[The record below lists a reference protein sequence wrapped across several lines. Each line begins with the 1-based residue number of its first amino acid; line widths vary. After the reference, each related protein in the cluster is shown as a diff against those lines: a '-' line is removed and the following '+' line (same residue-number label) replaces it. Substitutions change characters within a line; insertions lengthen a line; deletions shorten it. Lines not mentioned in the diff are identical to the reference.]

1 MTEPQAGH
9 EPVPA
14 SGVLPRI
21 AVLGNPNT
29 GKTTLFNRLCG
40 MRARTANFP
49 GSTVESRIGVHR
61 AGNRDEFELVDL
73 PGTYSLTLDLP
84 EARICRDC
92 LEGRMDGFMPD
103 AMLVVVDGTNLR
115 RNLQFAAQALAHP
128 LPAVV
133 AVNMADRAS
142 KEGLEIQAGSLSAR
156 LGCPVVL
163 VSARTGTGM
172 AALDVALAT
181 VADAPLD
188 ADALRARH
196 AKIPPLGTP
205 VPALAAWADGVVQE
219 SVHGR
224 IVEGRMGDSLRDR
237 LDLAFT
243 HPVLGVAFFVLM
255 MAGLFAAIFVVA
267 NVPMD
272 LIDTLFGAAA
282 EAVSLHLPAG
292 IVNDLL
298 TQGVILGIGSVLVF
312 LPQICLLFFLLTL
325 LEDSGYLARAA
336 FAMDRVMSRFGLT
349 GLAFVPLLSSHACAL
364 PGIMGARLIPDE
376 RDRLATILVAPFMSC
391 SARLPV
397 YVLLIGVLAAGRP
410 AWVAGVAFVACY
422 ALGAMV
428 GLLSAWLARGT
439 LLRGPARPMVL
450 ELPPYKVPSLRT
462 ALLTTYDRASVFVR
476 NAGTIILAISI
487 VMWWLGAFPRAEE
500 APAAAALRA
509 EAAALAAEEGTE
521 TSDRAAELEAA
532 AGALQDRV
540 QKEQSFA
547 GRIGHAVQ
555 PAFAPLGMD
564 SQLTIGVL
572 SSFLAREVFVTTM
585 AVLEGEGANA
595 EVGDDSVLRR
605 VRTMQRADTTP
616 VFNGPTALATLVFFV
631 LAMQCLP
638 TLAVTRRETGSW
650 KWPALQFAWMS
661 TVAYAAAFL
670 AYRVA
675 GGL

>member
-1 MTEPQAGH
+1 MTNAPTRAEPDLGTEA
-9 EPVPA
+9 
-14 SGVLPRI
+14 LPRI

-40 MRARTANFP
+40 LRARTANFP

-61 AGNRDEFELVDL
+61 AGTRDEFELVDL

-92 LEGRMDGFMPD
+92 IEGRLDGFMPD
-103 AMLVVVDGTNLR
+103 ALLVVVDGTNLR
-115 RNLQFAAQALAHP
+115 RNLQFAAQVLVHP

-142 KEGLEIQAGSLSAR
+142 AEGLEINAGALSAR

-163 VSARTGTGM
+163 VSARTGAGL
-172 AALDVALAT
+172 AALDVAMDT
-181 VADAPLD
+181 VAEAPLD

-205 VPALAAWADGVVQE
+205 VPALAAWADEVVRE
-219 SVHGR
+219 AVHGR
-224 IVEGRMGDSLRDR
+224 VVQARAGDTLRDR

-243 HPVLGVAFFVLM
+243 HPVLGVACFVLM
-255 MAGLFAAIFVVA
+255 MAALFAAIFVVA

-272 LIDTLFGAAA
+272 LIDSLFGAAA
-282 EAVSLHLPAG
+282 EAVATRLPPG
-292 IVNDLL
+292 ILNDLL
-298 TQGVILGIGSVLVF
+298 TQGVILGVASVLVF

-364 PGIMGARLIPDE
+364 PGIMGTRLIPDE

-397 YVLLIGVLAAGRP
+397 YVLLIGVLTAGRP
-410 AWVAGVAFVACY
+410 AWVAGVAFVGCY

-428 GLLSAWLARGT
+428 GLLSAWVARGT

-450 ELPPYKVPSLRT
+450 ELPAYKVPSLRT
-462 ALLTTYDRASVFVR
+462 ALLTTYDRAAVFVR

-500 APAAAALRA
+500 APEAAALRG
-509 EAAALAAEEGTE
+509 EAAALTASGDAGAAEH
-521 TSDRAAELEAA
+521 AAELEARA
-532 AGALQDRV
+532 EGIQDRV
-540 QKEQSFA
+540 QKEQSLA
-547 GRIGHAVQ
+547 GRIGRVVQ
-555 PAFAPLGMD
+555 PVFAPLGMD

-585 AVLEGEGANA
+585 AVLEGEGSHA
-595 EVGDDSVLRR
+595 EIGDESVLQR
-605 VRTMQRADTTP
+605 VRSMQRADATP

-650 KWPALQFAWMS
+650 KWPAVQFAWMS

-675 GGL
+675 GGA